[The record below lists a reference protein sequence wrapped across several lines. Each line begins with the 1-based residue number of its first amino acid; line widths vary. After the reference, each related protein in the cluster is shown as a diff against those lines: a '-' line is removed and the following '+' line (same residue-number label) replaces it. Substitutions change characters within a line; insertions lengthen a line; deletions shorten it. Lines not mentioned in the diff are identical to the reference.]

1 MAPCR
6 PPATCRQG
14 RLRERGGGQAEVHA
28 GTPGGRQHACC
39 AAQQHLRRRR
49 AQGADSASAGPSARL
64 HIRDGQVP
72 RVMPPPVG
80 VGRKHAADV
89 RVFLRA
95 ACARHVARAVR
106 PAQAVARRGHA
117 CGPLQPSGRPEWS
130 KQLTGCSHWRATAV
144 QHITHAGPGTAAAG
158 ANWSPTGRAD
168 RACRWRGGVQAGAAS
183 AAAAV
188 PHEPALLVVPDV
200 AAHLREAAALGPCWR
215 PAARPLKAAAA
226 LSPPPAHGFPLLLQ
240 ARRVGTVGKR
250 RVLAAATSLL
260 STAQPT
266 EQSLAAS
273 STLTGKCIRLQVS
286 RSAQPGCRRKRRP
299 RRRARPG

>member
-1 MAPCR
+1 MQER
-6 PPATCRQG
+6 PEA
-14 RLRERGGGQAEVHA
+14 AS
-28 GTPGGRQHACC
+28 TP
-39 AAQQHLRRRR
+39 AAQRNSTYAGAGRR
-49 AQGADSASAGPSARL
+49 AQTRPARGPARACTSETARCRVSCHHQSALGASTRPTSAPSAGRRATW
-64 HIRDGQVP
+64 P
-72 RVMPPPVG
+72 R
-80 VGRKHAADV
+80 
-89 RVFLRA
+89 LRA
-95 ACARHVARAVR
+95 AATF
-106 PAQAVARRGHA
+106 
-117 CGPLQPSGRPEWS
+117 GPSGVGRPEWS
-130 KQLTGCSHWRATAV
+130 KQLTVCSHRKATAV
-144 QHITHAGPGTAAAG
+144 QHITHAGHGAAAAG
-158 ANWSPTGRAD
+158 ANWSPTRRAD